1 MARCW
6 CTRSREG
13 TSIRPI
19 PVAWLFLLPSLIGVL
34 AFSILPIGA
43 ALAISATRW
52 DVLTEPRFIGVA
64 NYAELLRD
72 PLFWQV
78 VANTLVYVA
87 VVVPVGMALALGL
100 AVAID
105 GGLKGAAIYRT
116 AFFLPVV
123 ASSVAVAVVWRWIYS
138 SDFGLLNW
146 LLGTNVPWIA
156 SSEWAMPS
164 LIVAA
169 VWKGLGYD
177 LLVFLAGLKSI
188 PGGLYEA
195 AALDGAS
202 AWQRF
207 LHITVP
213 LLAPTTFF
221 VAVVALVRSS
231 QVFDLAYVLT
241 GGGPANATNTVV
253 LFLYE
258 AAFHHFRMGYAAAA
272 AWVLFLAVFGLV
284 VLQGRRERGWPAYD

>member
-1 MARCW
+1 MSAK
-6 CTRSREG
+6 G
-13 TSIRPI
+13 RP
-19 PVAWLFLLPSLIGVL
+19 PAFDATPWLFLLPSLIGL
-34 AFSILPIGA
+34 AVFSVVPLLA
-43 ALAISATRW
+43 ALVISTTSW
-52 DVLTEPRFIGVA
+52 DVLTAPRFVGLE
-64 NYAELLRD
+64 NYIELLSD
-72 PLFWQV
+72 PLFGQV
-78 VANTLVYVA
+78 VGNTLVYVA
-87 VVVPVGMALALGL
+87 VTVPVGMAVALVL

-105 GGLKGAAIYRT
+105 SGLRGAAVYRT

-123 ASSVAVAVVWRWIYS
+123 ASSVAVAVVWRWLYS

-146 LLGTNVPWIA
+146 ALGVNVPWIS
-156 SSEWAMPS
+156 SSEWALPS
-164 LIVAA
+164 VMIAA

-207 LHITVP
+207 RHVTLP

-221 VAVVALVRSS
+221 VLVVALVRAS

-258 AAFHHFRMGYAAAA
+258 AAFHHFRMGYAAAT
-272 AWVLFLAVFGLV
+272 AWVLFAGVGGFVFLW
-284 VLQGRRERGWPAYD
+284 GRRERGWPAYD

>member
-1 MARCW
+1 VL
-6 CTRSREG
+6 
-13 TSIRPI
+13 
-19 PVAWLFLLPSLIGVL
+19 PV
-34 AFSILPIGA
+34 GA
-43 ALAISATRW
+43 ALLISATSW
-52 DVLTEPRFIGVA
+52 DVLTAPRFVGLG
-64 NYAELLRD
+64 NYAELARD
-72 PLFWQV
+72 PLFGQV
-78 VANTLVYVA
+78 VANTLLYVA
-87 VVVPVGMALALGL
+87 VTVPVGIALALAL
-100 AVAID
+100 AVPLD
-105 GGLKGAAIYRT
+105 GGLRGAALYRT

-123 ASSVAVAVVWRWIYS
+123 ASSVAVAVVWRWLYS

-146 LLGTNVPWIA
+146 LLGANVPWIA
-156 SSEWAMPS
+156 SSEWALPS
-164 LIVAA
+164 VMIAA

-188 PGGLYEA
+188 PAGLYEA

-207 LHITVP
+207 RLITLP

-221 VAVVALVRSS
+221 VLVVALVRSA

-258 AAFHHFRMGYAAAA
+258 VAFHHFRMGYAAAA
-272 AWVLFLAVFGLV
+272 AWLLFAAVFGLV
-284 VLQGRRERGWPAYD
+284 LLLGRRERGWPAHD

>member
-1 MARCW
+1 
-6 CTRSREG
+6 
-13 TSIRPI
+13 
-19 PVAWLFLLPSLIGVL
+19 
-34 AFSILPIGA
+34 
-43 ALAISATRW
+43 
-52 DVLTEPRFIGVA
+52 VLTSPRFVGIG
-64 NYAELLRD
+64 NYAELARD
-72 PLFWQV
+72 PLFRQV
-78 VANTLVYVA
+78 VGNTLLYVA
-87 VVVPVGMALALGL
+87 VTVPVGIGLALAL
-100 AVAID
+100 AVPLD
-105 GGLKGAAIYRT
+105 GGLRGAALYRT

-123 ASSVAVAVVWRWIYS
+123 ASSVAVAVVWRWMYS

-146 LLGTNVPWIA
+146 LLGANVPWIA
-156 SSEWAMPS
+156 SSEWALPS
-164 LIVAA
+164 VMIAA

-188 PGGLYEA
+188 PGRLYEA

-207 LHITVP
+207 RLITLP

-221 VAVVALVRSS
+221 VLVVALVRSA

-258 AAFHHFRMGYAAAA
+258 VAFHHFRMGYAAAA
-272 AWVLFLAVFGLV
+272 AWLLFAAVFGLV
-284 VLQGRRERGWPAYD
+284 LLLGRRERGWPAYD

>member
-1 MARCW
+1 
-6 CTRSREG
+6 
-13 TSIRPI
+13 
-19 PVAWLFLLPSLIGVL
+19 V
-34 AFSILPIGA
+34 
-43 ALAISATRW
+43 ISATSW
-52 DVLTEPRFIGVA
+52 DVLTEPRFVGAA
-64 NYAELLRD
+64 NYVELAGD
-72 PLFWQV
+72 PLFRRV
-78 VANTLVYVA
+78 VGNTLVYVA
-87 VVVPVGMALALGL
+87 VTVPVGIGIALAL
-100 AVAID
+100 AVALD
-105 GGLKGAAIYRT
+105 SGLRGAAIYRT
-116 AFFLPVV
+116 VFFLPVV
-123 ASSVAVAVVWRWIYS
+123 ASSVAVAVVWRWLYS

-146 LLGTNVPWIA
+146 ALGANVPWIA
-156 SSEWAMPS
+156 SSEWALPS
-164 LIVAA
+164 VMIAA

-207 LHITVP
+207 WHVTLP

-221 VAVVALVRSS
+221 VLVVALLRAS

-258 AAFHHFRMGYAAAA
+258 AAFHHFRMGYAAAT
-272 AWVLFLAVFGLV
+272 AWVLFAAVAGLV
-284 VLQGRRERGWPAYD
+284 FLWGRRERGWSTHD